1 MPGLNKYFQLVPFP
15 NDEFRDW
22 TLGLLACDVTVTLL
36 FDRVM
41 QLLFAPEILWASMEG
56 TSMRDVIGVLKTLG
70 MIGGGSLHAPWGR
83 RTVGGDDEGGGK
95 VRAGR
100 AKRQASEEVGCGK
113 RYSIEVYTI

>member
-70 MIGGGSLHAPWGR
+70 MIGGGLYMLL
-83 RTVGGDDEGGGK
+83 GDDEQWEEMM
-95 VRAGR
+95 REEGR
-100 AKRQASEEVGCGK
+100 
-113 RYSIEVYTI
+113 